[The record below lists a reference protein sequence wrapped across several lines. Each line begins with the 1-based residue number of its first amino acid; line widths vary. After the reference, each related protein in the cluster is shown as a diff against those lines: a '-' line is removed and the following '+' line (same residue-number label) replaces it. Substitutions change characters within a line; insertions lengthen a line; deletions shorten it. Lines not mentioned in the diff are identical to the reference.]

1 MASRF
6 LPAILSERL
15 REAVARLPG
24 DPVQA
29 LALRAIGRAER
40 IFEQLEA
47 TARVLDKVA
56 HTQLKVMEKLEP
68 IVDDLGRL
76 VRLQLDEARRRIGG
90 SRPADD
96 ARPEP
101 KIIDVD

>member
-1 MASRF
+1 
-6 LPAILSERL
+6 
-15 REAVARLPG
+15 
-24 DPVQA
+24 
-29 LALRAIGRAER
+29 
-40 IFEQLEA
+40 
-47 TARVLDKVA
+47 
-56 HTQLKVMEKLEP
+56 MEKLEP

-90 SRPADD
+90 SRPDD